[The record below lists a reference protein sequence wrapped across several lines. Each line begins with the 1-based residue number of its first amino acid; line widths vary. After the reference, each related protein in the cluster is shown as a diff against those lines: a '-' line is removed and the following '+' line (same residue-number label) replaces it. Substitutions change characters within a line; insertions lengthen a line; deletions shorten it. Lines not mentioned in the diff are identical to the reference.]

1 MNDILKTDLYQ
12 ITMMAAQFYKK
23 IDNKVI
29 TCEAFARKLPVERKF
44 FVMSGTEEIRNF
56 LLNLSFGDDDIKQ
69 LKEIGVLKHIFSSS
83 NFETYLKD
91 FRFTGDFW
99 AMAEGEIVFPG
110 EPLVRITAPISQANM
125 VETFILSVLNHDIKI
140 ASKAARIVLASK
152 GKDVLEFGTRRT
164 HHEAAISCS
173 RAAYLAGFTATSNVY
188 ASIKYGIPVA
198 GTMSHMWVMSQESEE
213 IAFKL
218 FKDVYSNPVLLIDT
232 YDTLKG
238 AEVASK
244 VPFVSGVRLDS
255 GDFNTLSRQVR
266 NILDSNGCN
275 KVKIIVSGDLDE
287 YKIHSLSDG
296 VIDVFAVGT
305 EVVSSSDV
313 SSLGIVYKAVY
324 DNEKN
329 KPIIKMASGKQSLP
343 GVKQVYLDEL
353 SNELLHLVALEDSI
367 IDNIYLTPL
376 LDCHIKD
383 GNLQEENVVDLNV
396 SRKYCNAGLLNLKPN
411 LSSLSVEQIKVPIK
425 IHESLERLLS
435 EALNDRLAM
444 G

>member
-23 IDNKVI
+23 IDNKII
-29 TCEAFARKLPVERKF
+29 TCEAFARKLPIERKF
-44 FVMSGTEEIRNF
+44 FIMSGTEEIRNF
-56 LLNLSFGDDDIKQ
+56 LLNLSFSDDDIKQ
-69 LKEIGVLKHIFSSS
+69 LKEISVLKHIFSSS

-110 EPLVRITAPISQANM
+110 EPLIRITAPISQANM

-213 IAFKL
+213 VAFQL
-218 FKDVYSNPVLLIDT
+218 FKDVYNNPIFLIDT

-244 VPFVSGVRLDS
+244 IPFVSGVRLDS

-266 NILDSNGCN
+266 NILDNNGCN

-287 YKIHSLSDG
+287 YKIHSLSNG

-324 DNEKN
+324 DNERN

-353 SNELLHLVALEDSI
+353 SNELLHLIALENSI
-367 IDNIYLTPL
+367 IDSIYLTPL

-411 LSSLSVEQIKVPIK
+411 FSSLNVEQIKVPIK